1 MLKKIFKVFLLII
14 ASIILLIYVSGYSYL
29 FRAARLTYM
38 KGENSSTID
47 DGKYFPSK
55 IISKGQPKRWPTDD
69 FYNKIKLT
77 NSLKKHLEE
86 TETTAFLVV
95 KNGKIFQE
103 HYWYGYGKYKA
114 SNSFSLA
121 KTITVLLLGKAIN
134 DGRILNADQNFS
146 DFYPEFSPNDF
157 GKNLTLRNLASMESG
172 LDWKE
177 DYKNPLGPN
186 AALYY
191 GFSLADVVFNKK
203 LITMP
208 GEKFEYQ
215 SGATQLLGFAI
226 GRAVGMPLSL
236 YASSMLWKPLGMEND
251 ADWSTDDMGIEKTFC
266 CIHSNARDFAKIGY
280 LLLNKG
286 KIDSVPLIS
295 ESFINEMTTPTEK
308 SDGAYGMGLWINN
321 DYIIP
326 HYYMR
331 GLNGQYVVV
340 IPQYDMIIIRLGK
353 KEGEEKDSK
362 NRPKETELYIAEV
375 LKMMTKN

>member
-1 MLKKIFKVFLLII
+1 MLKKIFKVFLLVI
-14 ASIILLIYVSGYSYL
+14 AAIILLIYASGYSYL
-29 FRAARLTYM
+29 FRAIRLTYL

-55 IISKGQPKRWPTDD
+55 IISKGQPKPWPTDD
-69 FYNKIKLT
+69 LYNRIKLT
-77 NSLKKHLEE
+77 SSLKKHLEE
-86 TETTAFLVV
+86 TETTSFLVV

-121 KTITVLLLGKAIN
+121 KTITVLLLGKAID
-134 DGRILNADQNFS
+134 DGRILNIEQNFS

-191 GFSLADVVFNKK
+191 GFSLADVVFRKK
-203 LITMP
+203 LIRNP
-208 GEKFEYQ
+208 GTRFEYQ

-226 GRAVGMPLSL
+226 GRAVGMPLAM
-236 YASSMLWKPLGMEND
+236 YASSKLWKPLGMEND
-251 ADWSTDDMGIEKTFC
+251 ANWSTDDMGIEKSFC
-266 CIHSNARDFAKIGY
+266 CIQSNARDFAKIGY

-286 KIDSVPLIS
+286 KIDGIPLIS
-295 ESFINEMTTPTEK
+295 ENFINEMTTPTEN
-308 SDGAYGMGLWINN
+308 SNGAYGMGLWINY
-321 DYIIP
+321 DYRIP

-353 KEGEEKDSK
+353 KEGDEKDSK
-362 NRPKETELYIAEV
+362 NRPKETELYIDEV

>member
-1 MLKKIFKVFLLII
+1 M
-14 ASIILLIYVSGYSYL
+14 
-29 FRAARLTYM
+29 
-38 KGENSSTID
+38 
-47 DGKYFPSK
+47 
-55 IISKGQPKRWPTDD
+55 
-69 FYNKIKLT
+69 
-77 NSLKKHLEE
+77 
-86 TETTAFLVV
+86 

-103 HYWYGYGKYKA
+103 HYWYGYGKYKP

-121 KTITVLLLGKAIN
+121 KTITVLLLGKAID
-134 DGRILNADQNFS
+134 DGRFLNADQNFS

-157 GKNLTLRNLASMESG
+157 GKNLTLRNLTSMESG

-295 ESFINEMTTPTEK
+295 ENFINEMTTPTEK

-353 KEGEEKDSK
+353 NEGDEKDSK
-362 NRPKETELYIAEV
+362 NRPKETELYIDEV